1 MHIKYVLVGAGPASF
16 SAMRTIMRSDPDG
29 QILIVGEEKYTPY
42 MRPPLSKELWFS
54 EDPNVADTLQF
65 TDWTG
70 HGKK

>member
-1 MHIKYVLVGAGPASF
+1 
-16 SAMRTIMRSDPDG
+16 MRTIMRSDPDG